1 MIESIFLYKLI
12 AAFLITNSHMGPL
25 YGRFDA
31 LALGGAL
38 GNTFF
43 FIASGF
49 LASKKRDSFFYV
61 YEKKSS

>member
-43 FIASGF
+43 FIASCFKEEGF
-49 LASKKRDSFFYV
+49 IFYV
-61 YEKKSS
+61 YEKKSP